1 MILLNEQQGQ
11 SIDNPAEIPPRCV
24 NPRTQEMF
32 VLLRLDEYQR
42 LIREDYDDSPWTSE
56 ELNALAWEAT
66 AAPDSDDAH
75 DYDCVDSPEHP

>member
-66 AAPDSDDAH
+66 AVPDADDAH
-75 DYDCVDSPEHP
+75 DYDSVDSSEHP